1 MVCSPCHPADTYQS
15 IGPAILPIKVDLSAG
30 DMGQTFS
37 SYDLL
42 EDTKSTL
49 VRKIKSSI
57 IEFVLYSVEPPTQN
71 LSVYLSSL
79 LRHNYVYMSNLFS
92 EKLGITIEKFYICHK
107 IERVKQFLI
116 GDELN
121 LTEIA
126 YKLHYSSPAHLS
138 SQFKK
143 ITGLTPSRFKQQ
155 TKRRDLS
162 PQNT

>member
-15 IGPAILPIKVDLSAG
+15 IGPAVFPVKVDLSLV
-30 DMGQTFS
+30 DTGQTFS
-37 SYDLL
+37 SFDLF

-57 IEFVLYSVEPPTQN
+57 IEFVRYSVEPPTQN
-71 LSVYLSSL
+71 LSVHLSSL

-107 IERVKQFLI
+107 IERVKEFLI

-126 YKLHYSSPAHLS
+126 FKLHYSSPAHLS

-155 TKRRDLS
+155 SKRRDLS

>member
-1 MVCSPCHPADTYQS
+1 MVCSPCHPADNYQS
-15 IGPAILPIKVDLSAG
+15 IGPAVFPVKVDLSLV
-30 DMGQTFS
+30 DTGQTFS
-37 SYDLL
+37 SFDLI

-57 IEFVLYSVEPPTQN
+57 IEFIRYSVEPPTQN

-107 IERVKQFLI
+107 IERVKEFLI
-116 GDELN
+116 SDELN

-126 YKLHYSSPAHLS
+126 FKLHYSSPAHLS

-155 TKRRDLS
+155 SKRRDLS